1 MPFVHCGSANVRDK
15 NNVEKRAK
23 KGKIGLT
30 KGVGCGNICKLS
42 DERPLRGREVGE
54 NHGKIR
60 EKEKKPLDK
69 PGGPW

>member
-1 MPFVHCGSANVRDK
+1 MGKMR
-15 NNVEKRAK
+15 K
-23 KGKIGLT
+23 KDLT

-69 PGGPW
+69 QDGPW

>member
-42 DERPLRGREVGE
+42 DERPASGREDGE

-60 EKEKKPLDK
+60 KREKKPLDK
-69 PGGPW
+69 RMTA